1 MLCSNCFAPI
11 RSTNDATDEHPRF
24 LLDTSVEESKKE
36 VSPEELGRLA
46 LRESLYRKLLHQKGG
61 LTETVVSTKMPVSR
75 LLSKNRLSNNVDVVN
90 QFKPDGATSGLK

>member
-1 MLCSNCFAPI
+1 MLCSVSSILI

-46 LRESLYRKLLHQKGG
+46 LRESLYRKLLHQ
-61 LTETVVSTKMPVSR
+61 S
-75 LLSKNRLSNNVDVVN
+75 
-90 QFKPDGATSGLK
+90 GA